1 MKSYNSFF
9 KSNYLL
15 NVVILLFITF
25 VFINFIH
32 HSSNINYGGSG
43 FEFKIGISE
52 QLTSD
57 KTYSGNLDRN
67 CEVTGSMADRHKV
80 RWLKSIVLK
89 NIFQISSNL
98 NKLLPYY
105 VNILLHSFVLFF
117 SFILIGKTFSTEKK
131 YILLFL
137 LYITFVFQQHL
148 SEYSYSIFEMFF
160 LSLSLYSS
168 KNKKDLLF
176 LTSCILATLNRESG
190 FIILLTWLIF
200 NDEYKKFLGFFFL
213 TLGIFL
219 ISNYQILE
227 CLINPKFFI
236 PLEHQYGHV
245 NITDFKNIN
254 IFSLG
259 KLIIIN
265 FLLPF
270 GLGMYF
276 YLNSK
281 IKNKFLLLL
290 FFVYFLVFIFAA
302 PAHHISIRLILI
314 PLIFCAIY
322 FANLDQKT
330 SVKN

>member
-32 HSSNINYGGSG
+32 HSFINYDGAN
-43 FEFKIGISE
+43 FKFKMGISE
-52 QLTSD
+52 TLTSD
-57 KTYSGNLDRN
+57 KTYSKILDRN
-67 CEVTGSMADRHKV
+67 CEVTGSMDDRHKV

-117 SFILIGKTFSTEKK
+117 SFILIRKTFSTEKK

-137 LYITFVFQQHL
+137 LYVTFVFQQYL
-148 SEYSYSIFEMFF
+148 GEYSYSIFEMFF

-168 KNKKDLLF
+168 KNKKNLLF

-200 NDEYKKFLGFFFL
+200 NDEYKKFLGFLFL

-236 PLEHQYGHV
+236 PLEHQDGHV

-290 FFVYFLVFIFAA
+290 FFVYFLVFTFAT

-322 FANLDQKT
+322 FANLDKKT
-330 SVKN
+330 SIKI

>member
-32 HSSNINYGGSG
+32 HSFINYDGAN
-43 FEFKIGISE
+43 FKFKMGISE
-52 QLTSD
+52 TLTSD
-57 KTYSGNLDRN
+57 KTYSKILDRN
-67 CEVTGSMADRHKV
+67 CEVTGSMDDRHKV

-117 SFILIGKTFSTEKK
+117 SFILIRKTFSTEKK

-137 LYITFVFQQHL
+137 LYVTFVFQQHL
-148 SEYSYSIFEMFF
+148 GEYSYSIFEMFF

-168 KNKKDLLF
+168 KNKKNLLF

-200 NDEYKKFLGFFFL
+200 NDEYKKFLGFLFL

-236 PLEHQYGHV
+236 PLEHQDGQV
-245 NITDFKNIN
+245 NFTDFKNIN

-290 FFVYFLVFIFAA
+290 FFVYFLVFTFAT

-322 FANLDQKT
+322 FANLDKKT
-330 SVKN
+330 SIKI

>member
-32 HSSNINYGGSG
+32 HSFINYDGAN
-43 FEFKIGISE
+43 FKFKMGISE
-52 QLTSD
+52 TLTSD
-57 KTYSGNLDRN
+57 KTYSKILDRN
-67 CEVTGSMADRHKV
+67 CEVTGSMDDRHKV

-98 NKLLPYY
+98 NKLFPYY

-117 SFILIGKTFSTEKK
+117 SFILIRKTFSTEKK

-137 LYITFVFQQHL
+137 LYVTFVFQQHL
-148 SEYSYSIFEMFF
+148 GEYSYSIFEMFF

-168 KNKKDLLF
+168 KNKKGLLF
-176 LTSCILATLNRESG
+176 LTSCVLATLNRESG

-200 NDEYKKFLGFFFL
+200 NDEYKKFLGFLFL

-236 PLEHQYGHV
+236 PLEHQYGQV

-276 YLNSK
+276 YSNSK

-290 FFVYFLVFIFAA
+290 FFVYFLVFIFAT
-302 PAHHISIRLILI
+302 PAQHISVRLILI

-330 SVKN
+330 SMRRS

>member
-32 HSSNINYGGSG
+32 HRFINYDGDN
-43 FEFKIGISE
+43 FKFKMGISE
-52 QLTSD
+52 ELTSD
-57 KTYSGNLDRN
+57 KTYSKILDRN
-67 CEVTGSMADRHKV
+67 CEVTGSMDDRHKV

-98 NKLLPYY
+98 NKLFPYY

-117 SFILIGKTFSTEKK
+117 SFILIRKTFSTEKK

-137 LYITFVFQQHL
+137 LYVTFVFQQHL
-148 SEYSYSIFEMFF
+148 GEYSYSIFEMFF

-168 KNKKDLLF
+168 KNKKNLLF

-200 NDEYKKFLGFFFL
+200 NDEYKKFLGFLFL

-236 PLEHQYGHV
+236 PLEHQDGQV
-245 NITDFKNIN
+245 NIADFKNIN
-254 IFSLG
+254 IFSLV
-259 KLIIIN
+259 KLIIVN

-276 YLNSK
+276 YSNSK

-290 FFVYFLVFIFAA
+290 FFVYFLLFIFAT
-302 PAHHISIRLILI
+302 PAQHISVRLILI

>member
-32 HSSNINYGGSG
+32 HSFINYDGAN
-43 FEFKIGISE
+43 FKFKMGISE
-52 QLTSD
+52 TLTSD
-57 KTYSGNLDRN
+57 KTYSKILDRN
-67 CEVTGSMADRHKV
+67 CEVTGSMDDRHKV

-98 NKLLPYY
+98 NKLFPYY

-117 SFILIGKTFSTEKK
+117 SFILIRKTFSTEKK

-137 LYITFVFQQHL
+137 LYVTFVFQQHL
-148 SEYSYSIFEMFF
+148 GEYSYSIFEMFF

-168 KNKKDLLF
+168 KNKKNLLF

-200 NDEYKKFLGFFFL
+200 NDEYKKFLGFLFL

-236 PLEHQYGHV
+236 PLEHQYGQV

-290 FFVYFLVFIFAA
+290 FFVYFLVFTFAT

-322 FANLDQKT
+322 FANLDKKT
-330 SVKN
+330 SIKI

>member
-32 HSSNINYGGSG
+32 HRFINYDGAN
-43 FEFKIGISE
+43 FKFKMGISE
-52 QLTSD
+52 TLTSD
-57 KTYSGNLDRN
+57 KTYSKILDRN
-67 CEVTGSMADRHKV
+67 CEVTGSMDDRHKV

-98 NKLLPYY
+98 NKLFPYY

-117 SFILIGKTFSTEKK
+117 SFILIRKTFSTEKK

-137 LYITFVFQQHL
+137 LYVTFVFQQYL
-148 SEYSYSIFEMFF
+148 GEYSYSIFEMFF

-168 KNKKDLLF
+168 KNKKNLLF
-176 LTSCILATLNRESG
+176 LTSCVLATLNRESG

-200 NDEYKKFLGFFFL
+200 NDEYKKFLGFLFL

-236 PLEHQYGHV
+236 PLEHQYGQV

-290 FFVYFLVFIFAA
+290 FFVYFLVFTFAT

-322 FANLDQKT
+322 FANLDKKT
-330 SVKN
+330 SIKI

>member
-32 HSSNINYGGSG
+32 HRFINYDGDN
-43 FEFKIGISE
+43 FKFKMGISE
-52 QLTSD
+52 ELTSD
-57 KTYSGNLDRN
+57 KTYSKILDRN
-67 CEVTGSMADRHKV
+67 CEVTGSMDDRHKV

-117 SFILIGKTFSTEKK
+117 SFILIRKTFSTEKK

-137 LYITFVFQQHL
+137 LYVTFVFQQHL
-148 SEYSYSIFEMFF
+148 GEYSYSIFEMFF

-168 KNKKDLLF
+168 KNKKNLLF

-200 NDEYKKFLGFFFL
+200 NDEYKKFLGFLFL

-290 FFVYFLVFIFAA
+290 FFVYFLLFIFAT
-302 PAHHISIRLILI
+302 PAQHISVRLILI

>member
-32 HSSNINYGGSG
+32 HRFINYDGDN
-43 FEFKIGISE
+43 FKFKMGISE
-52 QLTSD
+52 ELTSD
-57 KTYSGNLDRN
+57 KTYSKILDKN
-67 CEVTGSMADRHKV
+67 CEVTGSMDDRHKV
-80 RWLKSIVLK
+80 RWLKFIVLK

-117 SFILIGKTFSTEKK
+117 SFILIRKTFSTEKK

-137 LYITFVFQQHL
+137 LYVTFVFQQHL
-148 SEYSYSIFEMFF
+148 GEYSYSIFEMFF

-168 KNKKDLLF
+168 KNKKNLLF

-200 NDEYKKFLGFFFL
+200 NDEYKKFLGFLFL

-236 PLEHQYGHV
+236 PLEHQYGQV

-290 FFVYFLVFIFAA
+290 FFVYFLVFTFAT

-330 SVKN
+330 SMRRS

>member
-32 HSSNINYGGSG
+32 HSFINYDDAN
-43 FEFKIGISE
+43 FKFKMGISE
-52 QLTSD
+52 TLTSD
-57 KTYSGNLDRN
+57 KTYSKILDRN
-67 CEVTGSMADRHKV
+67 CEVTGSMDDRHKV

-98 NKLLPYY
+98 NKLFPYY

-117 SFILIGKTFSTEKK
+117 SFILIRKTFSTEKK

-137 LYITFVFQQHL
+137 LYVTFVFQQHL
-148 SEYSYSIFEMFF
+148 GEYSYSIFEMFF

-168 KNKKDLLF
+168 KNKKNLLF

-200 NDEYKKFLGFFFL
+200 NDEYKKFLGFLFL

-276 YLNSK
+276 YSNSK

-290 FFVYFLVFIFAA
+290 FFVYFLVFIFAT
-302 PAHHISIRLILI
+302 PAQHISVRLILI